1 MYNILTFTGRYFI
14 LEYVISSW
22 LEYVILQEERPNLD
36 RLDLTQWELEKDS
49 SRLILSINGLNLKM
63 EVK

>member
-36 RLDLTQWELEKDS
+36 RLDLTQ
-49 SRLILSINGLNLKM
+49 
-63 EVK
+63 